1 MSKIEY
7 NNILFQISR
16 RLEELNVRRQLL
28 AMCRGKIASR
38 SEDSIQDVFS
48 LFEELEEKG
57 FLGPDNLEMVKELLE
72 GVEEWY
78 LFGKVENFESRRRE
92 YMDFL
97 EPIIRALDEINDLE
111 RLLSMCRSG
120 KIPEE
125 SQGNIHDAR
134 SLFEV
139 LEDNNWLG
147 INRLGILKEILTEL
161 EKEDLVKELK
171 EFEKRRLEDKK
182 SKSRKGKI
190 CVDLKTKL
198 VKV

>member
-16 RLEELNVRRQLL
+16 RLEDLDVRRQLL

-38 SEDSIQDVFS
+38 SEENMQDVFS
-48 LFEELEEKG
+48 LFEELEGKG

-72 GVEEWY
+72 GVQEWH
-78 LFGKVENFESRRRE
+78 LFGIVENYESRRKE

-111 RLLSMCRSG
+111 RLLSLCRG

-125 SQGNIHDAR
+125 SQGNIRDTR
-134 SLFEV
+134 SLFEA

-147 INRLGILKEILTEL
+147 INRLVILKEILTEL
-161 EKEDLVKELK
+161 EKEDLVKELE
-171 EFEKRRLEDKK
+171 EFEKRRLVDKK

-198 VKV
+198 AKV

>member
-16 RLEELNVRRQLL
+16 RLEELDVRRQLL

-38 SEDSIQDVFS
+38 SEDNMQDVFS

-72 GVEEWY
+72 GVEEWH
-78 LFGKVENFESRRRE
+78 LFGKVENCESRRKE

-111 RLLSMCRSG
+111 RLLSMCRG

-125 SQGNIHDAR
+125 SQGNINDTR
-134 SLFEV
+134 SLFDV

-161 EKEDLVKELK
+161 EKEDLVKELE

-190 CVDLKTKL
+190 CVDLKAK
-198 VKV
+198 